1 LSLERHQQD
10 WNDLAEL
17 DPLWAILSVPTKRH
31 GGWDLNEFFES
42 GKRQIDETIEH
53 GARLGYPLA
62 YESAL
67 DFGCGVGR
75 LTRALADTFE
85 SCVGVDVAPG
95 MIEQARRLNADRP
108 ACSFVLNAADDL
120 RFAADR
126 SFDLVYSD
134 IVLQHVPTQAMIE
147 QYVREF
153 VRVLRPGGL
162 LVFQLPCY
170 LPLRRRIQWRRRL
183 YSVLRSLGVSS
194 TFLYNRLGL
203 SPIRMNAVAEDRVVP
218 SLERE
223 GATVV
228 EVERSVSRETGWHD
242 RRYWVTRS

>member
-1 LSLERHQQD
+1 MSLARHQQD

-17 DPLWAILSVPTKRH
+17 DPLWAILTTPAKRH
-31 GGWDLNEFFES
+31 GGWDLKTFFES
-42 GKRQIDETIEH
+42 GKLQIDETIGH
-53 GARLGYPLA
+53 GARLGYPVSH
-62 YESAL
+62 ESAL

-75 LTRALADTFE
+75 LTRALADKFD
-85 SCVGVDVAPG
+85 SSVGVDVAPE

-108 ACSFVLNAADDL
+108 SCSFVLNAAADL
-120 RFAADR
+120 EFASDK

-134 IVLQHVPTQAMIE
+134 LVLQHCPSQAMIE
-147 QYVREF
+147 GYVKEF

-170 LPLRRRIQWRRRL
+170 APPRRRVQWRRRL
-183 YSVLRSLGVSS
+183 YSVFRSMGVSS
-194 TFLYNRLGL
+194 RFLYNRLGL
-203 SPIRMNAVAEDRVVP
+203 FPMRMNTVPEDRVARW
-218 SLERE
+218 LEGE

-228 EVERSVSRETGWHD
+228 DVERSVWRESGWHD